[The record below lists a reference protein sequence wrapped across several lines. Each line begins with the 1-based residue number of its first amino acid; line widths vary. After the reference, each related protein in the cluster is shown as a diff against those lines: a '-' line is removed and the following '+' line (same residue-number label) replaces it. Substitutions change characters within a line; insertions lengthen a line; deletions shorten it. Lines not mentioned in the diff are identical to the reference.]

1 MRIVNDFFIKFKK
14 KLHFA
19 NLLAEQ
25 AQNFVLQGFFR
36 RLAEM
41 DSDKVGGLV
50 DGLADAGRRVVFG
63 NGLLNRCVVHQVPP
77 CKQMNDSWNQRLVL
91 NRRFYRACVSG
102 CGK

>member
-1 MRIVNDFFIKFKK
+1 MRKNFNRHTRIRIVKDFFIKFKK

-19 NLLAEQ
+19 HLLAEQ
-25 AQNFVLQGFFR
+25 AQNFVLQGFFC

-50 DGLADAGRRVVFG
+50 DGLADAGRRVGFG

-77 CKQMNDSWNQRLVL
+77 V
-91 NRRFYRACVSG
+91 NR
-102 CGK
+102 